1 MTANSKSFQ
10 SECQLLGSMVL
21 DPTCTPEA
29 VKIVPDSGYFES
41 PENRI
46 IFDLL
51 MRLYQEKSRPDLII
65 LRNRLEQQRQLK
77 SAGGVDYLV
86 RIVEATATPA
96 NFAIHARHVRDCYL
110 ERRLAGMKEAIRRVE
125 SEPGT
130 VAEKINTVSRD
141 FAELQDE
148 VRPRPLDNPGGL
160 DRLLDDT
167 IAGRR
172 QAIKTGWPLLD
183 SLSRCLMPGTLTLLC
198 GNPGAS
204 KSFMLLQLLSHLTD
218 SGVPAAVLELEESR
232 EFHTLRALA
241 QRAGI
246 SGLTDPDWMKANP
259 DESWSAYHENK
270 PFIESLFQTIE
281 APDCQQTFSQ
291 IAGWIREKSRHGA
304 RFIAVDPITAV
315 QTTRQDVWSEHND
328 FLQSV
333 KQIAVEYNTVL
344 LFITHPVK
352 SVSIPDINQ
361 LAGSAAFGRFSQSA
375 LWLEHIEAKN
385 GDVKTLMGT
394 IPTEYNRIL
403 HILKCRNGSGQGVRI
418 ACLFNRDDLCLKE
431 MGIIVKNKESAT

>member
-1 MTANSKSFQ
+1 MTTHGKSFQ
-10 SECQLLGSMVL
+10 SECQLLGSMFL
-21 DPTCTPEA
+21 DPACTPEA

-51 MRLYQEKSRPDLII
+51 IRLYHEKIRPDLII

-77 SAGGVDYLV
+77 SAGGVNYLV
-86 RIVEATATPA
+86 QVVEATATPA
-96 NFAIHARHVRDCYL
+96 NYAIHARHVRECYL
-110 ERRLAGMKEAIRRVE
+110 ERRLAGMKSVIQRVE
-125 SEPGT
+125 SGPGT
-130 VAEKINTVSRD
+130 VAEKINAISRD
-141 FAELQDE
+141 FTDLQGE
-148 VRPRPLDNPGGL
+148 FKPRPDGSSEGL
-160 DRLLDDT
+160 ERLFVDT
-167 IAGRR
+167 IEGRR
-172 QAIKTGWPLLD
+172 QTIKSGWPLLD
-183 SLSRCLMPGTLTLLC
+183 SLSRFLMPGTLTLLC

-218 SGVPAAVLELEESR
+218 NGIPSAVLELEESR

-246 SGLTDPDWMKANP
+246 SGLADPDWMRANP
-259 DESWSAYHENK
+259 DEAWSAYHENK
-270 PFIESLFQTIE
+270 PFIEGLFQTIE

-291 IAGWIREKSRHGA
+291 VAGWIREKSRHGA
-304 RFIAVDPITAV
+304 RLIAVDPITAV
-315 QTTRQDVWSEHND
+315 QSTRQDVWSEHND

-333 KQIAVEYNTVL
+333 KQIAVEYNTSLV
-344 LFITHPVK
+344 FVTHPTK
-352 SVSIPDINQ
+352 TVSIPDINQ
-361 LAGSAAFGRFSQSA
+361 LAGSAAFGRFSQA
-375 LWLEHIEAKN
+375 VLWLEHIEAKT

-394 IPTEYNRIL
+394 IPTEYNRVL

-431 MGIIVKNKESAT
+431 MGIIVKNKESAN